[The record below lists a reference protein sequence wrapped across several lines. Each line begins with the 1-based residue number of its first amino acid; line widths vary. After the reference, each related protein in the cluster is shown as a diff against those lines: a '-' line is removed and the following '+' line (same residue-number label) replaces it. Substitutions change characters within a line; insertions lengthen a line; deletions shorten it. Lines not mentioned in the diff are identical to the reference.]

1 VATTTTLGR
10 LLVEVPTTEAAAM
23 APVMVVGMVAEE
35 ETAAE
40 TGEAYKAVFAPVRND
55 P

>member
-1 VATTTTLGR
+1 MA
-10 LLVEVPTTEAAAM
+10 LVLA
-23 APVMVVGMVAEE
+23 VGMVAEE
-35 ETAAE
+35 E

>member
-1 VATTTTLGR
+1 MA
-10 LLVEVPTTEAAAM
+10 LVL
-23 APVMVVGMVAEE
+23 VVGMVAEE
-35 ETAAE
+35 EE

>member
-1 VATTTTLGR
+1 MA
-10 LLVEVPTTEAAAM
+10 LVL
-23 APVMVVGMVAEE
+23 VVGMVAEEE

>member
-1 VATTTTLGR
+1 MATTTLARIPT
-10 LLVEVPTTEAAAM
+10 VPVISPLA
-23 APVMVVGMVAEE
+23 VGMVAEEE